1 MINILLFLILSVIIL
16 FEYSLQIKDTFYQ
29 STTKSKNL
37 YTMEQL
43 IKNDTESSTNNKC
56 TSESPL
62 TTKRS
67 VNDYSNTSTFIRDII
82 NIIKK

>member
-29 STTKSKNL
+29 STTKSNKL
-37 YTMEQL
+37 YTMEEL
-43 IKNDTESSTNNKC
+43 IKNNKYSYNNKC

-62 TTKRS
+62 TTKSRTK
-67 VNDYSNTSTFIRDII
+67 DYSNSLTFIFDII